1 MTDNRSLEAM
11 DLFIDGA
18 YVPAQ
23 AGARYERHDP
33 ATGDRVATF
42 AKAQAADAE
51 AAIAAA
57 RRSFD
62 AGVWS
67 QATGAT
73 KAGVLIHAAALLT
86 ERKPQFAQWE
96 SATSGAPIG
105 QAHQMID
112 WVIDLLYYYAGLARG
127 IHGETTTFG
136 SDLLALTLME
146 PVGVA
151 TLIAPWNFP
160 LNQAAWK
167 ICPALAAGCS
177 VVVKPDSQTPATTI
191 ALAELLTEAGL
202 PAGVIN
208 VITGDVA
215 DIGDTLITD
224 PRVDMVSFT
233 GSTASGKHIM
243 ELASRSLKKVSLEL
257 GGKSPNI
264 IFPDAD
270 IAAASS
276 AAAWGIFWRVG
287 QVCTAGSRL
296 FVHEDVHDEVVDRLI
311 ATAKS
316 MRLGPPTSEDVD
328 LGPLISPDHLARV
341 QRYVAAGL
349 SEGAHLAYGGQRP
362 EGPEFDQGAYLTPTV
377 FTNVDSTMT
386 IAQEEVFGPLLAVLR
401 FRTVEEAIQ
410 LANDTVFGLASGVW
424 TRDVST
430 ALRVA
435 RGLKAGTVWV
445 NGWGIVNPEVS
456 VGGWKASGSGRELG
470 RAGLQEFLISKS
482 IHIAG

>member
-1 MTDNRSLEAM
+1 M
-11 DLFIDGA
+11 DLFINGKT
-18 YVPAQ
+18 VPAQ
-23 AGARYERHDP
+23 SGLRYERHDP
-33 ATGDRVATF
+33 ATGTLVASF
-42 AKAQAADAE
+42 AKALGVDAE
-51 AAIAAA
+51 RAIAAA
-57 RRSFD
+57 RTAFD

-67 QATGAT
+67 RAAGA
-73 KAGVLIHAAALLT
+73 ARAEVLIRTAALLA

-96 SATSGAPIG
+96 SVTSGAPIG
-105 QAHQMID
+105 QAQQMID
-112 WVIDLLYYYAGLARG
+112 WVIDLFYYYAGLARD

-136 SDLLALTLME
+136 TDLLALTLKE
-146 PVGVA
+146 PIGVA

-202 PAGVIN
+202 PAGVVN
-208 VITGDVA
+208 VVTGDVD

-233 GSTASGKHIM
+233 GSTASGKRIM

-270 IAAASS
+270 LAAASS

-296 FVHEDVHDEVVDRLI
+296 FVHEDVHDEVVERLI
-311 ATAKS
+311 ATARS
-316 MRLGPPTSEDVD
+316 MRLGSPTRDDVD
-328 LGPLISPDHLARV
+328 LGPLISPEHLARV

-349 SEGAHLAYGGQRP
+349 EEGAHLAFGGQRP
-362 EGPEFDQGAYLTPTV
+362 AGSEFDQGAYMTPTV
-377 FTNVDSTMT
+377 FTNVSSDMT
-386 IAQEEVFGPLLAVLR
+386 IAQEEVFGPLLAVLK
-401 FRTVEEAIQ
+401 FKTVDEAIE
-410 LANDTVFGLASGVW
+410 LANSTVFGLASGVW
-424 TRDVST
+424 TKDVAT
-430 ALRVA
+430 AMQVA
-435 RGLKAGTVWV
+435 RGLHAGTVWV
-445 NGWGIVNPEVS
+445 NGWGVVNPEVS
-456 VGGWKASGSGRELG
+456 VGGWKASGHGRELG
-470 RAGLQEFLISKS
+470 RAGLEEFLISKS
-482 IHIAG
+482 IHIVS